1 MSDWV
6 LSIDFGTTNT
16 AAAFALLGQPP
27 QAVRLSSRTDQLPS
41 CVIRLESGTRV
52 GDAARNAMMAA
63 PESFVEAP
71 KSLLGQHSVLLGAGE
86 VTVVEIVADVL
97 RVVVEKAQRVA
108 GGQTLGSAI
117 LTHPQDWG
125 GARLDALREAWAL
138 VGVDAPVRLVSEPVA
153 AVTKLALA
161 APPPSGSRVAVLDY
175 GGGTC
180 DVAVLEVT
188 TEAAQPL
195 RVLAHGGNPDLGGR
209 RLDRLA
215 LEWVYRQ
222 LPRDVVEALQ
232 QDLGAS
238 RTLMDQVRL
247 AKEDLSEHE
256 YADVAIQVGGRPA
269 SVQISRQEFEQTIA
283 AEIDAV
289 NALVG
294 NVLAQADVS
303 PQDLHALYLTGGS
316 SSVRAVVTAMTTL
329 IGDRPATLLD
339 PKLVVALGAH
349 EAAAPAPRPSFVAP
363 WASVAEKPLD
373 EVTSRHRAGAPTS
386 PQQVPML
393 IELRSVKDPAD
404 YRKPVEIYGWLVE
417 EGQEVQAGTP
427 LAFLSDTPYATG
439 GGFCESSSR
448 GHVEKMLVGAG
459 QSFRLDQTIGLF
471 RIHDPSDRSRWP
483 GAGGDRLMTSPSP
496 EAGPSLRSTAVR
508 TRIWESLTH
517 RFPNGIWR
525 GLVASPP
532 GTFGIDRV
540 VLAGDFHNEVGA
552 RTWNMGSPNSE
563 FGRGFCWEVWASTG
577 ESGRAEEALPPFVLV
592 LRAAW
597 YDSYHDDDSP
607 NVILLTEDVT
617 RSVWEY
623 QYTEG

>member
-1 MSDWV
+1 M
-6 LSIDFGTTNT
+6 
-16 AAAFALLGQPP
+16 
-27 QAVRLSSRTDQLPS
+27 
-41 CVIRLESGTRV
+41 
-52 GDAARNAMMAA
+52 
-63 PESFVEAP
+63 
-71 KSLLGQHSVLLGAGE
+71 
-86 VTVVEIVADVL
+86 
-97 RVVVEKAQRVA
+97 
-108 GGQTLGSAI
+108 
-117 LTHPQDWG
+117 
-125 GARLDALREAWAL
+125 
-138 VGVDAPVRLVSEPVA
+138 
-153 AVTKLALA
+153 
-161 APPPSGSRVAVLDY
+161 
-175 GGGTC
+175 
-180 DVAVLEVT
+180 
-188 TEAAQPL
+188 
-195 RVLAHGGNPDLGGR
+195 
-209 RLDRLA
+209 
-215 LEWVYRQ
+215 YRQ

-269 SVQISRQEFEQTIA
+269 SVQISRQEFEQTIT

-349 EAAAPAPRPSFVAP
+349 KAAAPAPRPSFVAP
-363 WASVAEKPLD
+363 WASVAEKPL
-373 EVTSRHRAGAPTS
+373 A
-386 PQQVPML
+386 
-393 IELRSVKDPAD
+393 
-404 YRKPVEIYGWLVE
+404 
-417 EGQEVQAGTP
+417 
-427 LAFLSDTPYATG
+427 
-439 GGFCESSSR
+439 
-448 GHVEKMLVGAG
+448 
-459 QSFRLDQTIGLF
+459 
-471 RIHDPSDRSRWP
+471 RSRAQP
-483 GAGGDRLMTSPSP
+483 EVDGCANAHLGVPDTSVSQRNLARL
-496 EAGPSLRSTAVR
+496 
-508 TRIWESLTH
+508 
-517 RFPNGIWR
+517 R
-525 GLVASPP
+525 GLPT

-623 QYTEG
+623 Q